1 MPAAHDGRTFYRT
14 WIVVAINLIQFQHG
28 LSLSQFLHDY
38 GTEVI
43 EQCLQVENRA
53 RPGFPNGDS
62 VRVRGGGSGNMA
74 EPQYSISAHV
84 TCTSRGPRA
93 ER

>member
-38 GTEVI
+38 GT
-43 EQCLQVENRA
+43 
-53 RPGFPNGDS
+53 
-62 VRVRGGGSGNMA
+62 
-74 EPQYSISAHV
+74 
-84 TCTSRGPRA
+84 
-93 ER
+93 